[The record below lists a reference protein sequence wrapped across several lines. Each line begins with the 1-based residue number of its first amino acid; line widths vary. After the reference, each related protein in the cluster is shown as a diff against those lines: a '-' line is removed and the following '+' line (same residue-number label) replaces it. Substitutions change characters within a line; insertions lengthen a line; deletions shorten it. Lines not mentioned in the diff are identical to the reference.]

1 MVDIKLSLPTLPLDF
16 LELCYHP
23 SEKLDVKEVEIQ
35 NGCAFPFAIGSPYLA
50 TVLSAQQLT
59 CGEDVKKV
67 VDVCLDIQGS
77 GIDFQPGDTI
87 GVIPENSKDEVE
99 KVMKQLR
106 ISEKADTVVTVLVKP
121 DTVKKKACLPP
132 HIPTKTTLRHILQT
146 CLDIRAVP
154 KKILL
159 RVLAA
164 HTEDPSERFR
174 LEELCSKE
182 GSAHY
187 SKCIVEARTTLLDLL
202 ETFPSCCPP
211 VETLLEHLPRLQ
223 ARPYS
228 VASSPIQKSRGCS
241 ELHIVYSLLEFPP
254 KHDGSGPRYGVC
266 TGWLDYLTRII
277 QTAASPDDSVIEE
290 LRKLSLQDKQME
302 LKVPLYLRKSTGF
315 RLPKDSS
322 VPVILIGPGTGVAP
336 FMGFLQH
343 RQAEQQKSSD
353 LVFGE
358 IWLFF
363 GCRYED
369 RDFLYRSE
377 LEKYI
382 EDGILS
388 RLFVSFS
395 RDKRKENMPK
405 YVQDNIKLYGR
416 EFVNQI
422 FEKNS
427 TIYVCGDA
435 KNMGMDVLDAVVSVI
450 QNERGI
456 EEQNARL
463 IVSELQ
469 NQGRY
474 LQDIW
479 I

>member
-1 MVDIKLSLPTLPLDF
+1 MVDVKLSLPTLPPDF

-23 SEKLDVKEVEIQ
+23 CEKLDVKELEIQ
-35 NGCAFPFAIGSPYLA
+35 NGCAFPFATGSPYLA

-67 VDVCLDIQGS
+67 VDVCLDIQM
-77 GIDFQPGDTI
+77 F
-87 GVIPENSKDEVE
+87 
-99 KVMKQLR
+99 LR
-106 ISEKADTVVTVLVKP
+106 I
-121 DTVKKKACLPP
+121 
-132 HIPTKTTLRHILQT
+132 
-146 CLDIRAVP
+146 
-154 KKILL
+154 
-159 RVLAA
+159 LAS
-164 HTEDPSERFR
+164 HTEDPTERHR

-187 SKCIVEARTTLLDLL
+187 SKFIVEARTTLLDLL
-202 ETFPSCCPP
+202 ETFPTCCPP
-211 VETLLEHLPRLQ
+211 VEMLVEHLPRLQ

-228 VASSPIQKSRGCS
+228 VASSPLQKSRGCS
-241 ELHIVYSLLEFPP
+241 ELHFVYTLVKFPAS
-254 KHDGSGPRYGVC
+254 KHDGSGARYGAC
-266 TGWLDYLTRII
+266 TGWLDSLTRII
-277 QTAASPDDSVIEE
+277 QTAASPDDSVTEE
-290 LRKLSLQDKQME
+290 LRKLSLQDKLTE
-302 LKVPLYLRKSTGF
+302 LKVPVYLRKSTGF

-336 FMGFLQH
+336 FIGFLQH
-343 RQAEQQKSSD
+343 RQAEWQKSSD

-358 IWLFF
+358 IWLFY

-369 RDFLYRSE
+369 KDFLYRSE
-377 LEKYI
+377 LNKYI
-382 EDGILS
+382 EDGILN
-388 RLFVSFS
+388 RLFLSFS
-395 RDKRKENMPK
+395 RDKRKEKMPR

-416 EFVNQI
+416 EFVNQV

-427 TIYVCGDA
+427 TVYICGDA
-435 KNMGMDVLDAVVSVI
+435 KNMGMDILNAIVSVI